1 MYWTYQITLLL
12 LLFCPKYIQGVS
24 WHISGSSPYAV
35 LNKTFTFTCT
45 VTDAEDLVDVI
56 AFYKTTSTY
65 GSRYQTGNTCIPFY
79 DPMRGYNISCGSG
92 TNSSSSTTKI
102 YNFVIYQVAT
112 HDVGDWSCRL
122 FRSLRMSTFSL
133 IISNGPGNITFNPS
147 PPAKVIVGGNVN
159 VNCTADCIPPCSYSW
174 TLENKPV
181 GSTSLLALKNIGKKE
196 AGGYMCTANN
206 TILLK
211 SVIKTFKLTVVGVS
225 WDISGSSPYAVL
237 NKTFTFT
244 CTVTDAE
251 DLVDVIAFYK
261 RTSTYGSRYQTGNT
275 CIPFYDPMRGY
286 NISCG
291 SGTNSSSSTTKI
303 YTFVI
308 YQVAPHDV
316 GDWSCRLFRS
326 LRMSTFSLIISN
338 GPGNITFNPSPPT
351 KVIERANVTVN
362 CTADCVPPCSYSWTL
377 ENKPVG
383 STSLLALKN
392 IGKKEAGGYMCT
404 ANNTIILKS
413 VIKTFKLTVGD
424 GPGNITFNPS
434 PPAKVIEGAN
444 VTVNCTADCVPPCSY
459 SWTLENKPV
468 GSTLLLA
475 LKNIGK
481 KEAGVYMC
489 TANNTFT
496 LKSVIKTFKLT
507 VVDGPGNITFNP
519 SPPAKVIEGANVTV
533 NCTADCVPPC
543 SYSWTL
549 ENKPVGST
557 SLLALKNIGKKEA
570 GVYMCTA
577 NNTFT
582 LKSVIKTFKLTVVD
596 GPGNITF
603 NPSPPA
609 KVIEGANV
617 TVNCTADCVPP
628 CSYSWTLENKP
639 VGSTSLLALK
649 NIGKKE
655 AGVYMCTATNTFTLK
670 SVIKT
675 FKLTV
680 VEEPLFFLSGSSSYA
695 VFNESFT
702 FTCTVTQAAGLYY
715 LVDFY
720 INDALESTWAS
731 LEQKISSCD
740 IRKSAPPGYTA
751 SCGSGTDRSSST
763 TKNYT
768 LRINRVA
775 VSDDVIWSCKLSK
788 AGIRS
793 HHFSLPVYTPVYNV
807 SIEIF
812 GSMTGAVIITE
823 GRSINITEGISA
835 IFTCVIQGAKPAPK
849 VAWYRELSLTD
860 AESMTGKLGNQT
872 TFDRTTSI
880 NVTYTANRQ
889 HQGQKVYCTAIN
901 SLMVNRG
908 IHALSSSNKILL
920 NIEYATEHTSALT
933 LRTFALSGIGIAVVL
948 AVAIPAVWILCRR
961 KTENKPQEAQNML
974 TTLNQNQADN
984 PVFFRN

>member
-582 LKSVIKTFKLTVVD
+582 LKSVIKTFKLTVV
-596 GPGNITF
+596 
-603 NPSPPA
+603 
-609 KVIEGANV
+609 
-617 TVNCTADCVPP
+617 
-628 CSYSWTLENKP
+628 
-639 VGSTSLLALK
+639 
-649 NIGKKE
+649 
-655 AGVYMCTATNTFTLK
+655 
-670 SVIKT
+670 
-675 FKLTV
+675 
-680 VEEPLFFLSGSSSYA
+680 EEPLFFLSGSSSYA